1 MALGVIAE
9 VNYNVPRWLI
19 KHTRTIV
26 PFLTRRSASY
36 SELVGTIATEDEL
49 LQMSTSSHTT
59 ARVLIAEDSPVCRK
73 LLEVVL
79 AGQPYELRFVTDGVE
94 ALDQL
99 VEFQPDILI
108 SDWLMPGLSGLEL
121 CRHIRTSGNPYTY
134 IVFVTQ
140 NANTEHLVEGLDAGA
155 DDYLAKPFA
164 TGELLA
170 RIRVG
175 CRTVQMR
182 RKIEAQNALL
192 EKTAR
197 TDHLT
202 GLPNRLAVEEFASKQ
217 LQAAMRHKY
226 GFWVVV
232 TDLDKFKLVN
242 DTYGHFAG
250 DEAIKRF
257 ATVLK
262 ANTRASDICGRL
274 GGDEFLLIM
283 THGEKKS
290 MIQTVERLRADFANE
305 SCVLNG
311 HEVLVTASFGIA
323 GFDGTG
329 EPTLQEL
336 LTRAD
341 HALYSAKAF
350 GRNQVRAEV
359 PSHAVHVMSPIVRP

>member
-1 MALGVIAE
+1 MTANPQIA
-9 VNYNVPRWLI
+9 
-19 KHTRTIV
+19 
-26 PFLTRRSASY
+26 
-36 SELVGTIATEDEL
+36 
-49 LQMSTSSHTT
+49 

-79 AGQPYELRFVTDGVE
+79 ASQPYELRFVGDGAE
-94 ALDQL
+94 ALNQL
-99 VEFQPDILI
+99 VEFQPEILI
-108 SDWLMPGLSGLEL
+108 SDWLMPGLSGPEL
-121 CRHIRTSGNPYTY
+121 CRRIRASCNPYTY
-134 IVFVTQ
+134 IVLVTQ
-140 NANTEHLVEGLDAGA
+140 NADTEHLVEGLDAGA
-155 DDYLAKPFA
+155 DDYLAKPFV

-182 RKIEAQNALL
+182 REIEAKNSLL

-202 GLPNRLAVEEFASKQ
+202 GLPNRMAVEEFASKQ
-217 LQAAMRHKY
+217 LQAAIRHKF

-242 DTYGHFAG
+242 DTHGHFAG

-283 THGEKKS
+283 THGDKKS
-290 MIQTVERLRADFANE
+290 IIHTIERLRADFANE
-305 SCVLNG
+305 PCVLNG
-311 HEVLVTASFGIA
+311 QDVVITASFGIA

-350 GRNQVRAEV
+350 GRNQVRAGV
-359 PSHAVHVMSPIVRP
+359 SSHVLLPTGMP

>member
-1 MALGVIAE
+1 MSVDHQIA
-9 VNYNVPRWLI
+9 
-19 KHTRTIV
+19 
-26 PFLTRRSASY
+26 
-36 SELVGTIATEDEL
+36 
-49 LQMSTSSHTT
+49 

-73 LLEVVL
+73 ILEVVL
-79 AGQPYELRFVTDGVE
+79 ASQPYELRFVQNGIE

-99 VEFQPDILI
+99 AEYQPDILI
-108 SDWLMPGLSGLEL
+108 TDWLMPGLSGPEL
-121 CRHIRTSGNPYTY
+121 CRQIRNSCSAYTY
-134 IVFVTQ
+134 IVLVTQ
-140 NANTEHLVEGLDAGA
+140 NADTEHLVEGLDAGA
-155 DDYLAKPFA
+155 DDYLAKPFVNA
-164 TGELLA
+164 ELLA
-170 RIRVG
+170 RLRVG
-175 CRTVQMR
+175 CRTIQMR
-182 RKIEAQNALL
+182 REIEAKNALL

-202 GLPNRLAVEEFASKQ
+202 GLPNRMAVEEFASKQ
-217 LQAAMRHKY
+217 LCAAIRHSF

-257 ATVLK
+257 AMVLK

-283 THGEKKS
+283 THGDKKS
-290 MIQTVERLRADFANE
+290 IIHTVERLRADFANE
-305 SCVLNG
+305 VCIFNG

-323 GFDGTG
+323 GFDGSG
-329 EPTLQEL
+329 EPTLAEL

-350 GRNQVRAEV
+350 GRNQVRADV
-359 PSHAVHVMSPIVRP
+359 PSYAMSPAVRP

>member
-1 MALGVIAE
+1 MNAGQQI
-9 VNYNVPRWLI
+9 
-19 KHTRTIV
+19 
-26 PFLTRRSASY
+26 
-36 SELVGTIATEDEL
+36 G
-49 LQMSTSSHTT
+49 

-73 LLEVVL
+73 LLEIVF
-79 AGQPYELRFVTDGVE
+79 ASQPYELRFVQDGLE
-94 ALDQL
+94 ALNQL

-121 CRHIRTSGNPYTY
+121 CRHIRNSCGAYTY
-134 IVFVTQ
+134 IVLVTQ
-140 NANTEHLVEGLDAGA
+140 NDDMEHLVEGLDAGA
-155 DDYLAKPFA
+155 DDYLTKPFA
-164 TGELLA
+164 TAELLA

-182 RKIEAQNALL
+182 REIEAKNVLL
-192 EKTAR
+192 EKAAR

-202 GLPNRLAVEEFASKQ
+202 GLPNRRAVEEFASKQ
-217 LQAAMRHKY
+217 LHAAIRHNF

-242 DTYGHFAG
+242 DSYGHFAG

-257 ATVLK
+257 ATILK

-274 GGDEFLLIM
+274 GGDEFLLVM
-283 THGEKKS
+283 THGDKKS
-290 MIQTVERLRADFANE
+290 ILQTVERLRADFANE
-305 SCVLNG
+305 VCIFNG
-311 HEVLVTASFGIA
+311 DEVLVTASFGIA

-350 GRNQVRAEV
+350 GRNQVRADV
-359 PSHAVHVMSPIVRP
+359 PNFPLRALVPAVRP

>member
-1 MALGVIAE
+1 MV
-9 VNYNVPRWLI
+9 
-19 KHTRTIV
+19 
-26 PFLTRRSASY
+26 
-36 SELVGTIATEDEL
+36 
-49 LQMSTSSHTT
+49 QMSATPQIA
-59 ARVLIAEDSPVCRK
+59 ARVLVAEDSPVCRE

-79 AGQPYELRFVTDGVE
+79 ASQPYELRFVGDGVE
-94 ALDQL
+94 ALNQL

-121 CRHIRTSGNPYTY
+121 CRHIRSSCNPYTY
-134 IVFVTQ
+134 IVLVTQ
-140 NANTEHLVEGLDAGA
+140 NADTEHLVEGLDAGA

-170 RIRVG
+170 RVRVG

-182 RKIEAQNALL
+182 REIETKNALL

-202 GLPNRLAVEEFASKQ
+202 GLPNRMAVEEFASKQ
-217 LQAAMRHKY
+217 LQAAVRYKF

-250 DEAIKRF
+250 DEAIKRL
-257 ATVLK
+257 AAVLK

-283 THGEKKS
+283 THGDKKS
-290 MIQTVERLRADFANE
+290 IIHTVERLRADFANE
-305 SCVLNG
+305 ACIFNNR
-311 HEVLVTASFGIA
+311 EVFVTASFGIA

-341 HALYSAKAF
+341 HALYAAKAF

-359 PSHAVHVMSPIVRP
+359 PSLALHTTLPAARP